1 MKPMRLAG
9 LMTMRAFPVRIAT
22 RHVKQIISGVTAVAL
37 VLAQVPAAFA
47 APSLTRSDYDACQAR
62 DDQGFRIAVEA
73 ITRKGLES
81 VLVGLDYDALV
92 KDQWRRANVDDAI
105 DRQVDQAI
113 GEVRDES
120 SWMQLWQSLASKE
133 KAQELATTAAERVY
147 RSDSMKK
154 ALEGVAAGLG
164 KEIGSRIEVAIADTA
179 GPASQCMQMF
189 LGPRYGT
196 TIARIVSTGAGKEYT
211 FDPAKN
217 VAAVSTGQVL
227 AEGSEGI
234 AGTVILVVRRQ
245 LTNMAARIGQRIVG
259 SILSRLVSVVAGGV
273 GLVLIAKDIWD
284 FRHGVLPIISE
295 EMKSPA
301 TKEKVRAELV
311 SSVREQIADNVKDI
325 SSRTADRVLEIWL
338 EFRRAHAKVVE
349 LAERQSAFKQFID
362 TVGAQELPRADE
374 LVNLVLAREGED
386 GVLKRVADGTLHS
399 AIHSMPAGGLEI
411 ARETRSLETA
421 LQWNA
426 VAGDHLAKVVDYEI
440 YRRATPESFTKAG
453 LDRLLALEDRLA
465 VTRLASLKPAARDV
479 LFELESSELKKLAR
493 ALTQEELDSL
503 SRYLTGLDKSSAH
516 RVLRAVS
523 QTPARMALLAR
534 ARVREAILS
543 SSDQSA
549 AVGMMLQTTS
559 LPDPGV
565 LLDHAQLVL
574 DGRVNPLLLW
584 LKHPVAISATLVLA
598 LVVLLFFK
606 RLLFG
611 RRPRYARGLLR
622 RQA

>member
-1 MKPMRLAG
+1 
-9 LMTMRAFPVRIAT
+9 
-22 RHVKQIISGVTAVAL
+22 
-37 VLAQVPAAFA
+37 
-47 APSLTRSDYDACQAR
+47 
-62 DDQGFRIAVEA
+62 
-73 ITRKGLES
+73 
-81 VLVGLDYDALV
+81 
-92 KDQWRRANVDDAI
+92 
-105 DRQVDQAI
+105 
-113 GEVRDES
+113 
-120 SWMQLWQSLASKE
+120 MQLWQSLASKE

-611 RRPRYARGLLR
+611 RRPRYTRGLLR

>member
-1 MKPMRLAG
+1 
-9 LMTMRAFPVRIAT
+9 MRAFPVRIAT

-92 KDQWRRANVDDAI
+92 KDQWRRANIDDAI